1 MPAVRLPT
9 VCPRCAM
16 NFDFSCLYSGPRT
29 ILLIH
34 GLWTTPRVWSCF
46 KTCFEDRG
54 HPVLAP
60 AWPGMEGGLEDL
72 RRDPSALA
80 GLGIEEI
87 ADHYECIIRG
97 LEQPPILMGHCVGG
111 LVVQMLLDRG
121 LGSAGV
127 SICAPA
133 PHGVSLLPLSS
144 LKSGLPALGMGNPL
158 NYRRTVALTF
168 EQFYQAFAATMNE
181 EDAWLAYEAYA
192 VPTPGRPLFQLALGS
207 FTLRPAHFVRHL
219 NRDRRPLLLL
229 AGREDRLVPPVV
241 NALNYKLYRRSSAIT
256 DYREFPGRSHL
267 MIAQPGWEEAAL
279 YALNWGERRT
289 VSAELA
295 ARRG

>member
-1 MPAVRLPT
+1 MR
-9 VCPRCAM
+9 
-16 NFDFSCLYSGPRT
+16 FDFSFLSSGPRT

-34 GLWTTPRVWSCF
+34 GLWTTPRVWNHF
-46 KTCFEDRG
+46 KTYFEERG

-60 AWPGMEGGLEDL
+60 AWPGADDGLEEL
-72 RRDPSALA
+72 RRDPSAMA

-97 LEQPPILMGHCVGG
+97 LERPPILIGHCVGG

-127 SICAPA
+127 SISAPA
-133 PHGVSLLPLSS
+133 PHGVSWLPFTT
-144 LKSGLPALGMGNPL
+144 LKAGLPALGNL
-158 NYRRTVALTF
+158 RNYRRTVTLTF
-168 EQFYQAFAATMNE
+168 EQFHQTFAHTMNE

-192 VPTPGRPLFQLALGS
+192 APAPGRPLFQLALSS

-219 NRDRRPLLLL
+219 NRDRSPLLLL
-229 AGREDRLVPPVV
+229 AGREDQLVPPVV

-267 MIAQPGWEEAAL
+267 IIAQPGWEEVAL
-279 YALNWGERRT
+279 YALNWSAKRT

-295 ARRG
+295 ARRN